1 MGKLSTKNLQRQ
13 EQESQDLRLS
23 LSVGES
29 EIDGCLHDV
38 LGSPD
43 NGVSVEVLGWVEP
56 EIKLLLS
63 VSFPLSKDI
72 GVKNIRLPCL
82 VP

>member
-1 MGKLSTKNLQRQ
+1 M
-13 EQESQDLRLS
+13 
-23 LSVGES
+23 
-29 EIDGCLHDV
+29 DGCLHDV

-43 NGVSVEVLGWVEP
+43 NGVSVEVLSGIEP

-72 GVKNIRLPCL
+72 GVKNIRLPCF